1 MDIIVYCFVIVSVGV
16 IGYAFGNVTG
26 WVSGK
31 EAEAKRQTQR
41 HLYIGNHLDYG
52 SLAPYHR
59 RMYESEKS
67 KQELIDKLVGFSLEV
82 DPQTGN
88 YRKIETVDAEIV
100 CSWCDG
106 SINGNVE
113 NLNGYYMH
121 SFCADQSNG
130 RTHKLKLLT

>member
-31 EAEAKRQTQR
+31 EAEVKKQRQR
-41 HLYIGNHLDYG
+41 LLYTGNPLTYG
-52 SLAPYHR
+52 FGG